1 MEANEQL
8 LYGELPVDVLDVSP
22 PPPGSGAFVSPNV
35 FSSGN
40 VPQMIEP
47 TLISAG
53 FGRACPWPQSSIV
66 PSGII
71 MNVVS

>member
-1 MEANEQL
+1 MEANELL

-47 TLISAG
+47 TPVPVF
-53 FGRACPWPQSSIV
+53 FGRACAWPQFSIV
-66 PSGII
+66 PSDAI